1 MVVVREG
8 IAVKADTR
16 RRASAL
22 LSRKAS
28 EACRPIQDLIARLG
42 VELAAAVVAGDWP
55 IALDRQ
61 AGPR

>member
-1 MVVVREG
+1 M
-8 IAVKADTR
+8 KADTR
-16 RRASAL
+16 HRASAL